1 VSQLSILTKEECV
14 PVFVAR
20 PTAGVDSQVSPM
32 RDPLAKVPHNE
43 GTTVNP
49 QIVRLQNEKE
59 SCPVGSEI
67 ICECAREAG
76 LDCFPNDLTRMLY
89 LASLRDC
96 NSGRYLHPTL
106 STRIGTKIADEGLRA
121 CHVQVFCR
129 LLTVPIS
136 EYVSQLEEYIRYTRT
151 EKTTVLHTW
160 QSLQAYRATP
170 PVLGSYLYRELFC
183 LNVESALM
191 VLKTQSEVMPSRN

>member
-1 VSQLSILTKEECV
+1 M
-14 PVFVAR
+14 P
-20 PTAGVDSQVSPM
+20 
-32 RDPLAKVPHNE
+32 DPLAKDLY
-43 GTTVNP
+43 NP
-49 QIVRLQNEKE
+49 STSVYAEIARLQSEKNAC
-59 SCPVGSEI
+59 SLGSDI
-67 ICECAREAG
+67 ICECAGESG
-76 LDCFPNDLTRMLY
+76 LDCFPNDLTRVLY

-106 STRIGTKIADEGLRA
+106 SMRIGTEIADEGLRA
-121 CHVQVFCR
+121 CHVQVFYR
-129 LLTVPIS
+129 LLTLPIS

-170 PVLGSYLYRELFC
+170 PVLGSHLYRELFC

-191 VLKTQSEVMPSRN
+191 VLQTQSEIIPSRH

>member
-1 VSQLSILTKEECV
+1 MEAI

-20 PTAGVDSQVSPM
+20 PTAGVEFHVSPM
-32 RDPLAKVPHNE
+32 PDPPAKAPRNQ
-43 GTTVNP
+43 GTSVHP
-49 QIVRLQNEKE
+49 EIARLQSEKDF
-59 SCPVGSEI
+59 CPVGSEI
-67 ICECAREAG
+67 ICECGREAG

-106 STRIGTKIADEGLRA
+106 SMRIGTEIADEGLRA

-129 LLTVPIS
+129 LLALPIS
-136 EYVSQLEEYIRYTRT
+136 AYVSQLEEYIRYTRT

-170 PVLGSYLYRELFC
+170 PIVGSRLYRELFC

-191 VLKTQSEVMPSRN
+191 VLQTQSEVIPPRN